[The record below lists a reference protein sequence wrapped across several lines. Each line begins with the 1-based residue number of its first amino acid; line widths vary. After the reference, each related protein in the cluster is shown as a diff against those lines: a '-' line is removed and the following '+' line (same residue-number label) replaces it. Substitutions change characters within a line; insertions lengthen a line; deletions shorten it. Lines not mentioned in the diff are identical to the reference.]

1 MGQYQRAEGPLE
13 LEGTTVSSKNGMKDA
28 AGEEVT
34 GMVDGVEDPA
44 WVNERGRR

>member
-1 MGQYQRAEGPLE
+1 M
-13 LEGTTVSSKNGMKDA
+13 SSGDGMKDT